1 MNKQNIQTKTAQI
14 KRPRYTNLHQIV
26 EKVKIRAV
34 RAKKILAWKLSKESR
49 LNNKILWYFKK
60 EI

>member
-1 MNKQNIQTKTAQI
+1 MNKQNIQTKTTHI
-14 KRPRYTNLHQIV
+14 KRPRYPNLHKIV
-26 EKVKIRAV
+26 KKVKILTV
-34 RAKKILAWKLSKESR
+34 RAKKISTWKLSQESR